1 MGEDINRL
9 EERDIFENDWR
20 SVCNNFGNLLF
31 RVLLGWFLGRNDG
44 INERVERFFNLR
56 DMMLRIFFVLLMVFF
71 LFLLFCNL
79 L

>member
-20 SVCNNFGNLLF
+20 NVCNIFGNLLF
-31 RVLLGWFLGRNDG
+31 RVLLGWFLGINDG

-56 DMMLRIFFVLLMVFF
+56 DMMIIIFFVLLMVFF
-71 LFLLFCNL
+71 LLFCIL

>member
-20 SVCNNFGNLLF
+20 NVCNNFGNLLF

-44 INERVERFFNLR
+44 INERVERVFNLR
-56 DMMLRIFFVLLMVFF
+56 DMMLRIFFVLLMEF
-71 LFLLFCNL
+71 FLLFCIL

>member
-9 EERDIFENDWR
+9 EERDIFENDWI
-20 SVCNNFGNLLF
+20 NFGNLLF

-71 LFLLFCNL
+71 LL
-79 L
+79 